1 MKNPQ
6 KETQG
11 KKRKGGLQILN
22 LRKRNLNAQLIAVF
36 FAAVLL
42 LSMGH
47 FLLYSQLFRT
57 LQQEEDIISA
67 ERMDNVQMKL
77 ASTFTQGEKAAL
89 EILTA
94 SSFQALAGL
103 TVDGNDLLELEQQAE
118 EILGEV
124 SHAARWVVIME
135 GSSQLL
141 TTNGGC
147 DPETF
152 FSGLCVS
159 EGYDWQF
166 WQDRFYNDPGMHYYS
181 AADFRCR
188 GTTGKYETLTLMPMS
203 FQSYYDRELMVVMML
218 DIGSICREDTY
229 LEEGAYFF
237 SQEGKLLYTTDDTPL
252 VTQIPEGEKLTV
264 GGEEYTVKRHDAGGP
279 VCVKLQ
285 KASAASN
292 LLRNNFILCLVV
304 ALAALA
310 AIAVLVPTIIKT
322 LLNPVDKM
330 VDLVRKHGDPEE
342 HTDLHGVSRELEQI
356 IQTREQQAADLARKN
371 AELSEYR
378 LHARMKNVYVDLN
391 APEEAAQGKG
401 YLLYIQTQYRDKAL
415 ENFTIPRAEL
425 ENCLQ
430 EMMGTTL
437 EKLFATVVIFQ
448 TEQGRFA
455 ARVTLQE
462 GQDRPKEALAR
473 FMTRLEQESE
483 FATFTVVCS
492 RRLAPDTE
500 LAAEYDSV
508 RSGARLAKVG
518 RGSQLL
524 MAGGKDKTAYLYPKT
539 EEQRLDE
546 LVRQGKIPQ
555 AAALAERL
563 LRQNVDVGIS
573 HAQMEI
579 LCVAVVNTAAY
590 AAAAVSDGS
599 HKTAAASVVYN
610 ALATQC
616 QTLEDYIEAVAGYI
630 RTMEHTAQAPAP
642 DEEQLLGRVRQY
654 LQENYH
660 KEFSVE
666 EMASALWVSR
676 SYLSSYYK
684 NKTGNNLSDAIQS
697 YRIEKAKEL
706 LQDPE
711 VKVGDVGAMVGIPSP
726 NTFLRQFR
734 KYTDMTPKEYRQSQ
748 K

>member
-1 MKNPQ
+1 MK
-6 KETQG
+6 KDEKKKG
-11 KKRKGGLQILN
+11 KGRLKILN
-22 LRKRNLNAQLIAVF
+22 LKKRNLNAQLIAVF

-42 LSMGH
+42 LSLGH

-57 LQQEEDIISA
+57 LGQEEAIISA
-67 ERMDNVQMKL
+67 ERMENVQMKL
-77 ASTFTQGEKAAL
+77 ASVFDQGEKAAL
-89 EILTA
+89 EILT
-94 SSFQALAGL
+94 SPGFQALAG
-103 TVDGNDLLELEQQAE
+103 VKVNGNDLLELEQQAE
-118 EILGEV
+118 DILEEV
-124 SHAARWVVIME
+124 SHAARWCVIME
-135 GSSQLL
+135 GSSELI
-141 TTNGGC
+141 TTNGC
-147 DPETF
+147 CAPETF
-152 FSGLCVS
+152 FGGLCVS
-159 EGYDWQF
+159 EGYTWQF
-166 WQDRFYNDPGMHYYS
+166 WQDRFYNAPGMYYYT
-181 AADFRCR
+181 AADFACR
-188 GTTGKYETLTLMPMS
+188 GKVGKYEDLTLMPMS
-203 FQSYYDRELMVVMML
+203 YQSYYDRELMVVLML

-237 SQEGKLLYTTDDTPL
+237 SQEGELLYTTDETPL
-252 VTQIPEGEKLTV
+252 VTQMPEGEKLTV
-264 GGEEYTVKRHDAGGP
+264 KGEEYTIKRHDVGGP

-285 KASAASN
+285 KSSAASN

-304 ALAALA
+304 ALTALA

-330 VDLVRKHGDPEE
+330 VNLVRQHGTPEA

-356 IQTREQQAADLARKN
+356 IQSREQQAADLARKN

-378 LHARMKNVYVDLN
+378 LHARIKNVYVDLN
-391 APEEAAQGKG
+391 APEEAAQGDG

-415 ENFTIPRAEL
+415 EEFTIPRAEL

-430 EMMGTTL
+430 EMMGSTL
-437 EKLFATVVIFQ
+437 EKLFASVVIFQ

-455 ARVTLQE
+455 ARVTLTEEQKSP
-462 GQDRPKEALAR
+462 REALKR

-492 RRLAPDTE
+492 RRLGAETE
-500 LAAEYDSV
+500 LAAEYDAV

-518 RGSQLL
+518 RDSQLL
-524 MAGGKDKTAYLYPKT
+524 MAGGKDKTAYIYP
-539 EEQRLDE
+539 ESDQQRLDE
-546 LVRQGKIPQ
+546 LVRSRKIPQ
-555 AAALAERL
+555 AAALTERL
-563 LRQNVDVGIS
+563 LKQNVDVGIS

-579 LCVAVVNTAAY
+579 LCVAVVNTVAY
-590 AAAAVSDGS
+590 AAAVSEGS

-610 ALATQC
+610 TLATAC
-616 QTLEDYIEAVAGYI
+616 QTAEDYIRTVAEYI
-630 RTMEHTAQAPAP
+630 RTMEHAEQPVTA
-642 DEEQLLGRVRQY
+642 DEEQLLGRIRQY
-654 LQENYH
+654 LRENYH

-666 EMASALWVSR
+666 EMAAALWVSR

-684 NKTGNNLSDAIQS
+684 SKTGNNISDAIQS

-706 LQDPE
+706 LRDPE
-711 VKVGDVGAMVGIPSP
+711 VKIGDVGAMVGISSP